1 MTSTLNPEGRWSR
14 NKEVFMLAALII
26 VFREVFEAGLI
37 VGIVMAVTR
46 AVAHR
51 GWWVGGGVAGG
62 ALAACG
68 VAIFAGALSAT
79 FGGSGQELF
88 NAAILGIAV
97 VMLTWHNVWM
107 ARHGRQLASEMRA
120 VGEAVVAGSR
130 SLAGLAIVVGVAVL
144 REGVEVVLFL
154 YGIAASEGGS
164 SMGILA
170 GGMAGLALGGMVCV
184 LTYFGLLTIPSRYL
198 FSVTNT
204 MIALLAAG
212 MAAQA
217 TAFLEQANAVT
228 VLGNIVWNS
237 SWILTDKSLVGRALH
252 TLIGYTDQPT
262 AMQLLIYMTTLA
274 IIFVLMTLFAPTQ
287 GTKMQRTTT

>member
-1 MTSTLNPEGRWSR
+1 
-14 NKEVFMLAALII
+14 MLAALII

-51 GWWVGGGVAGG
+51 SWWVGGGVVGG
-62 ALAACG
+62 ALAACV
-68 VAIFAGALSAT
+68 VAVFAGALSAT
-79 FGGSGQELF
+79 FGGAGQELF
-88 NAAILGIAV
+88 NAAILGVAV

-107 ARHGRQLASEMRA
+107 ARHGRQLVSEMRA
-120 VGEAVVAGSR
+120 VSEAVVAGSR

-154 YGIAASEGGS
+154 YGITASEGGS

-170 GGMAGLALGGMVCV
+170 GGIAGLVLGGTVCV
-184 LTYFGLLTIPSRYL
+184 LTYLGLLTIPSRYL
-198 FSVTNT
+198 FGVTNM

-228 VLGNIVWNS
+228 ALGNIIWNS

-262 AMQLLIYMTTLA
+262 TLQLVTYLTTLA
-274 IIFVLMTLFAPTQ
+274 IIFVLIKLFAPTQ
-287 GTKMQRTTT
+287 APKTQSTTT